1 MDKFMN
7 IKRKHNFRFKPIKD
21 NDILRFYEMVKE
33 HGYVFSTFISYAI
46 NTAYR
51 YNDST
56 IVAKVVPDKAINQG
70 KAHCIYLSKYDLE
83 LLEEISERTQTKI
96 SALIRMALKKIVTV
110 SDDGTEYLMEEDKVG
125 MLSTKI
131 KLNSTT
137 VPHKANIPPTN
148 IKTSENKAKTNVI
161 VGLPAISNNSNNKAT
176 DETLKEQ
183 SYDKSNI
190 SDTSSSE
197 RTVKNNISAV
207 SSEESDEMLFDS
219 LVKW

>member
-1 MDKFMN
+1 MN

-56 IVAKVVPDKAINQG
+56 IVAKVIPDKAINQG

-96 SALIRMALKKIVTV
+96 SALIRMALKKIIAV

-125 MLSTKI
+125 MLSTEI

-137 VPHKANIPPTN
+137 VPHKASMTPIN
-148 IKTSENKAKTNVI
+148 IKTAENKAKTNVI
-161 VGLPAISNNSNNKAT
+161 VGLPANSNNSNNKAP

-183 SYDKSNI
+183 SNDKSNI
-190 SDTSSSE
+190 SEPSSSE
-197 RTVKNNISAV
+197 RTAKNNISAI
-207 SSEESDEMLFDS
+207 SPEEESNERLFDS